1 MTTLRAQSESPSQS
15 QSKLM
20 HDLWGHPTL
29 DLFHPRPEIPV
40 QKPRLYLAPSTFGES
55 FEQDDLPQVTSAQS
69 LPELSRWVSV
79 FTINLLEIWSGRRQP
94 AQLLS
99 KCHRV
104 IYLELLRG
112 VGCLK
117 SPGRIKSLY
126 ITEPLDGAC
135 EAAVTIAFGERTRA
149 LVTRFEGVDGRWLC
163 TALRLL

>member
-1 MTTLRAQSESPSQS
+1 MTTLRAQLQTESESQS
-15 QSKLM
+15 M
-20 HDLWGHPTL
+20 EELWGHPTL
-29 DLFHPRPEIPV
+29 DLFHPRPDIPV
-40 QKPRLYLAPSTFGES
+40 QKPRLYLAPSAFGES
-55 FEQDDLPQVTSAQS
+55 FERDDQPQVTSAQS

-104 IYLELLRG
+104 IYLELLRS
-112 VGCLK
+112 VGSLK
-117 SPGRIKSLY
+117 SPGRIKNLY

-135 EAAVTIAFGERTRA
+135 EASVTIAFGERTRA
-149 LVTRFEGVDGRWLC
+149 LVVRFEGVDGRWLC

>member
-1 MTTLRAQSESPSQS
+1 MTIARNESVAIQ
-15 QSKLM
+15 
-20 HDLWGHPTL
+20 DLWGHPTL
-29 DLFHPRPEIPV
+29 DLFHPRPEFAT

-55 FEQDDLPQVTSAQS
+55 FERDDSPKATSADS
-69 LPELSRWVSV
+69 LPDLSRWISI

-104 IYLELLRG
+104 IYLELLKG
-112 VGCLK
+112 VGSLK
-117 SPGRIKSLY
+117 GLGRIKTLY
-126 ITEPLDGAC
+126 ITQPLDGAC

-149 LVTRFEGVDGRWLC
+149 LVIRCEGVDGRWLC